1 MLWWKGKKEIKVTY
15 FYKGSYVMRLW
26 QRPQPR
32 LLDNMMMIPNG
43 RRAIVDIRLVEIDK
57 IEQQILE
64 NQPFWKGP
72 EGSLNGENLRNHV
85 E

>member
-1 MLWWKGKKEIKVTY
+1 MVRRQKEKKVTY
-15 FYKGSYVMRLW
+15 LYKGSYYVMRLW
-26 QRPQPR
+26 QHPQPR
-32 LLDNMMMIPNG
+32 LLDNMMMILNG